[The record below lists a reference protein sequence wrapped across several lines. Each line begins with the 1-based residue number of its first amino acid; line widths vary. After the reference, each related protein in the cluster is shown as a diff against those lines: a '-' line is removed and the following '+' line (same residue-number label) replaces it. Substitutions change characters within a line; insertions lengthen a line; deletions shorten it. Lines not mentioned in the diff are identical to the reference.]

1 MQNGVMSAF
10 PLKKKKK
17 VLLWAD
23 KDACIAEPT
32 LKEKKK
38 EEKKKTGFPM
48 ICSGNF
54 CTALLFF
61 SQMTFV
67 FH

>member
-10 PLKKKKK
+10 PLKEKK

-38 EEKKKTGFPM
+38 KEDWIPHDLFWH
-48 ICSGNF
+48 F

-61 SQMTFV
+61 SQMNQMTFV

>member
-10 PLKKKKK
+10 PLKEKK

-23 KDACIAEPT
+23 KDARIAEPT
-32 LKEKKK
+32 LKEGKKRK
-38 EEKKKTGFPM
+38 EKH
-48 ICSGNF
+48 F